1 MQSTYLII
9 SLPTAEK
16 ITDAVYQLQK
26 DVAEGYDIGQL
37 FFYSDA
43 VILGTLE
50 QYPAAIQELLDI
62 AEDNHIPLHLCSA
75 GFQQRNYR
83 LSTLAI
89 QDFSFK
95 GLGQFIVESQ
105 HADALRVF

>member
-1 MQSTYLII
+1 MQSTYLITC
-9 SLPTAEK
+9 LPTAEK
-16 ITDAVYQLQK
+16 MADAVCQLHK
-26 DVAEGYDIGQL
+26 DVAAGYNIGQL

-50 QYPAAIQELLDI
+50 KYPAAIQELLDI

-83 LSTLAI
+83 LSALAI

-105 HADALRVF
+105 YADTLRVF

>member
-1 MQSTYLII
+1 MQSTYLIT
-9 SLPTAEK
+9 SLPTAER
-16 ITDAVYQLQK
+16 IADAVCQLQT
-26 DVAEGYDIGQL
+26 DVTAGYHIGQL

-43 VILGTLE
+43 VVLGTLE
-50 QYPAAIQELLDI
+50 KYPTVMQELLDI

-83 LSTLAI
+83 LSALAT

-105 HADALRVF
+105 HVDALRVF